1 MPSITHS
8 LSKSRYMK
16 GLQCHKALW
25 LVTHKPELRE
35 ESEAATQAFAQGHKV
50 GELAQDIF
58 PGGVL
63 IPFDDLTFDEQLQRT
78 QKALT
83 TAKVI
88 YEAAFMHN
96 GVFVKAD
103 IMRKVRGGWELYEVK
118 GSSKVKDIYLD
129 DTAVQYHVITGSGLK
144 ITKAFVVHLNT
155 SYRRK
160 TQLDLNK
167 LFTRHDVT
175 DEARERQAE
184 VRKEIARQKR
194 MLKGNMPDI
203 AIGPW
208 CSDPYECDFTCHCW
222 KDVPEDSVFDL
233 AGKGVNTFELYGQG
247 IKKLKDIPLDL
258 LKGNQL
264 QQVETARSKKTLV
277 NKKQLREFLDT
288 LRYPLYFLDFET
300 FMDGVPPYDGMKPFQ
315 QVPFQY
321 SLHWQKKA
329 GGTLYHS
336 EYLAEPGIDPRKE
349 ITERLLKDIPEGA
362 CVLAYW
368 KSFEAGRIKELAELF
383 PNKKKRLLSIIDNM
397 VDLIDPFKARHLYSW
412 KQKGSHSIKSVL
424 PAFVENM
431 SYEGM
436 EIGDGGA
443 AMDAYH
449 RMCECAD
456 RPKELAKVRKDL
468 LEYCR
473 QDTLAMV
480 KLLDVIQVK
489 IGRRDVADLTG

>member
-1 MPSITHS
+1 MANKNYT

-25 LVTHKPELRE
+25 LVTHRPELRE

-78 QKALT
+78 SLALAK
-83 TAKVI
+83 AKVI

-103 IMRKVRGGWELYEVK
+103 IIRKVRGGWELYEVK

-129 DTAVQYHVITGSGLK
+129 DTAVQYHVISGAGLTV
-144 ITKAFVVHLNT
+144 TKAFVVHLNT
-155 SYRRK
+155 SYCRK
-160 TQLDLNK
+160 GKLDLNK
-167 LFTRHDVT
+167 LFTCHEVT
-175 DEARERQAE
+175 KEVLERQAN
-184 VRKEIARQKR
+184 VKKEITRQEK
-194 MLKGNMPDI
+194 MLCGKKPDI
-203 AIGPW
+203 GIGPW
-208 CSDPYECDFTCHCW
+208 CSDPYECDFVCHCW
-222 KDVPEDSVFDL
+222 EEVPEDSVFDL
-233 AGKGVNTFELYGQG
+233 AGRGVDTFELYSQG
-247 IKKLKDIPLDL
+247 IEKLKDIPLDR
-258 LKGNQL
+258 LKGKQL
-264 QQVETARSKKTLV
+264 QQVETARSKKTVV
-277 NKKQLREFLDT
+277 NKKQLREFIDT

-300 FMDGVPPYDGMKPFQ
+300 FMDGVPTYDGMKPFQ

-329 GGTLYHS
+329 GGTLYHT
-336 EYLAEPGIDPRKE
+336 EYLAKPDIDPRKE

-383 PNKKKRLLSIIDNM
+383 PSKKKRLLSIIDNM
-397 VDLIDPFKARHLYSW
+397 VDLIDPFKARDLYSW
-412 KQKGSHSIKSVL
+412 KQKGSHSIKAVL
-424 PAFVENM
+424 PAFVKGM
-431 SYEGM
+431 TYEGM
-436 EIGDGGA
+436 EIGNGMA

-449 RMCECAD
+449 RMCDLAD
-456 RPKELAKVRKDL
+456 KPKELAKTRKDL
-468 LEYCR
+468 LEYCK

-480 KLLDVIQVK
+480 KLLEVIIEK
-489 IGRRDVADLTG
+489 AGK